1 MARRR
6 SASHAAVSRRVQIAF
21 GRRLKR
27 SRKNGASRKFKQ
39 DALADILDVS
49 RTTISNMERGRH
61 RVFLDQVYAVA
72 KALEIGIEELLPSFE
87 EVFPPTDVTTSSAT
101 PITDKSL
108 KSVVGLVRVIQERL
122 ALEHAAKSTE
132 LKSLKSRRS

>member
-1 MARRR
+1 
-6 SASHAAVSRRVQIAF
+6 
-21 GRRLKR
+21 
-27 SRKNGASRKFKQ
+27 
-39 DALADILDVS
+39 
-49 RTTISNMERGRH
+49 MERGRH